1 MPRLMY
7 YSGTESE
14 SDKDIK
20 DLNNILGKYDDK
32 QEYDKYINL
41 LKTFVPDCITII
53 INKMMKII
61 SWKN

>member
-20 DLNNILGKYDDK
+20 DLNNILGKYDEK
-32 QEYDKYINL
+32 QEYAEYINL

>member
-20 DLNNILGKYDDK
+20 DLNNILGKYDEK
-32 QEYDKYINL
+32 QEYDEYINL
-41 LKTFVPDCITII
+41 LKTFVPACITII